1 MQPPSFRYRL
11 SNNKMPRSKLNY
23 KLADELI
30 CRHSIEVS
38 STELLEA
45 PILSV
50 CFLTYNQI
58 DFVKKALD
66 SVLVQKT
73 DFPFEII
80 IGDDA
85 SSDGS
90 SDIIDQYQ
98 RKHSDKI
105 KILRSTENLGRH
117 TGDGTLNIIRNLR
130 ACRGKYIAFLEG
142 DDYWTDPLKLQKQV
156 SYLEANPEFSA
167 CSHLTKVLEP
177 GESWGDTR
185 NWWQTP
191 PSNGVFDLE
200 RITSLFPPFHTS
212 SYLVK
217 REILR
222 DLPKMF
228 MECISGDLVLYHL
241 AASSGPIYQI
251 PEAMSVYRKHGGGVT
266 DSESHKDQLFFYLN
280 RWTMFNDLR
289 KSVWPKGGAY
299 RKQYMRVRAEIE
311 QEIAGLASF
320 QSLPG
325 MRQVIKALGLC
336 AFTRIEYQSVASLM
350 APPARRLQLRLWS
363 VIPSPV
369 KTLVRSILK
378 QP

>member
-30 CRHSIEVS
+30 CRYSIEVS

-177 GESWGDTR
+177 GGSWGDESQ
-185 NWWQTP
+185 WWQSSP
-191 PSNGVFDLE
+191 DNSIFKLE
-200 RITSLFPPFHTS
+200 DIISCVTPFHTS
-212 SYLVK
+212 SFLVRSLNMK
-217 REILR
+217 TVSEAFL
-222 DLPKMF
+222 KSV
-228 MECISGDLVLYHL
+228 SGDLMLYHL
-241 AASSGPIYQI
+241 AAVKGPIFQM

-266 DSESHKDQLFFYLN
+266 DSVSHSDQLLFYTN
-280 RWTMFNDLR
+280 RWVMFNDLR
-289 KSVWPKGGAY
+289 KLIWPKKRTCGEKY
-299 RKQYMRVRAEIE
+299 VVVRDELEDAI
-311 QEIAGLASF
+311 SK
-320 QSLPG
+320 LPG
-325 MRQVIKALGLC
+325 YRSLSGKYTALVGLDII
-336 AFTRIEYQSVASLM
+336 AFMRIESRIMMRNALWLRQR
-350 APPARRLQLRLWS
+350 ARMLFGK
-363 VIPSPV
+363 ITPSPMKV
-369 KTLVRSILK
+369 WMKSLWKLR
-378 QP
+378 